1 MALLHTLNAIIFGT
15 KRLEVF
21 DMSKAGLAL
30 NFVGVVIVTLT
41 TYYLATFIFDISLS
55 VFPEWAQP

>member
-1 MALLHTLNAIIFGT
+1 
-15 KRLEVF
+15 
-21 DMSKAGLAL
+21 MSKAGLAL

-55 VFPEWAQP
+55 VFPEWARP